1 MNTNTN
7 ANQTNENVSAT
18 RTFTNACKECGR
30 KLVAQIEKAKS
41 AVLAE
46 FRDTLRAHEQMLH
59 LALNEAEALAWQTS
73 VPQLVFPTLARE
85 KAQAVAAWQRRQEL
99 LQATRVVPAAWP
111 QK

>member
-1 MNTNTN
+1 MN
-7 ANQTNENVSAT
+7 ANYETDENMSAT

-46 FRDTLRAHEQMLH
+46 FHDTLRAHEQMLH

-85 KAQAVAAWQRRQEL
+85 KAQAVAAWQQRQEAL
-99 LQATRVVPAAWP
+99 RRA
-111 QK
+111 